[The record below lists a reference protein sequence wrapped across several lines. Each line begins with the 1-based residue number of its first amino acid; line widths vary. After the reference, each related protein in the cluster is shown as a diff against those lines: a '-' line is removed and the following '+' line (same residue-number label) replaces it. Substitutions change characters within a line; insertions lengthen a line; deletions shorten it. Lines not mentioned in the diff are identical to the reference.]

1 MTTHIRPLTI
11 LLFSLLFANIAMAQW
26 ETVNIRDK
34 QYVTAR
40 SVKSFYA
47 FNSLTR
53 SGRKATLENTAVK
66 MEISAN
72 SQECIMN
79 SLKFILSYPVVEH
92 SGRLLVSRIDLCK
105 LIDPVLR
112 PSYIRGAGNFRTVIL
127 DPGHGGKDA
136 GAVNQYGT
144 EAGYNLSVARLARDI
159 LVDEG
164 YTVIMTRESDRYLSL
179 QQRVA
184 FANRYKNAIFVSI
197 HFNAGGRRQARGI
210 ETFTLSPVGIAHYGR
225 SVKAS
230 DHKVRNGNQQDSAN
244 IALATAIHG
253 RTLQRTRSAS
263 IPDRGIKRARY
274 SVLTSVKHPAILLE
288 GGFMSHPTEARI
300 IHSSSYQSTIAMG
313 IAKGIMAYRKALK

>member
-1 MTTHIRPLTI
+1 MTKHIRLLTT
-11 LLFSLLFANIAMAQW
+11 LLFSLLFANVAMAQW

-47 FNSLTR
+47 FKTLLPG

-79 SLKFILSYPVVEH
+79 SVKFILSYPVVEH
-92 SGRLLVSRIDLCK
+92 SGRLLVSRIDLSK

-144 EAGYNLSVARLARDI
+144 EAGYNLIVGRLARDI
-159 LVDEG
+159 LKRQG
-164 YTVIMTRESDRYLSL
+164 YNSHHDPRERPLPLTAAAGRLCQSL
-179 QQRVA
+179 QKRDICLDPLQC
-184 FANRYKNAIFVSI
+184 
-197 HFNAGGRRQARGI
+197 
-210 ETFTLSPVGIAHYGR
+210 GR
-225 SVKAS
+225 SPPGS
-230 DHKVRNGNQQDSAN
+230 RH
-244 IALATAIHG
+244 
-253 RTLQRTRSAS
+253 
-263 IPDRGIKRARY
+263 
-274 SVLTSVKHPAILLE
+274 
-288 GGFMSHPTEARI
+288 
-300 IHSSSYQSTIAMG
+300 
-313 IAKGIMAYRKALK
+313 